1 VYAARGGKGRVN
13 ILVADDSAVSRRL
26 IEQTLEGLGYG
37 VVLAEDGQQALD
49 ILMRPD
55 GPRLA
60 VVDWMMPGV
69 DGLEVC
75 RRVRQRTTPYAYV
88 ILLTARDRQEDVL
101 AGLDAGADDFLTKP
115 FDAVELR
122 ARLRSGARVLELQEA
137 LFAAME
143 ALRHQATRDALTGLW
158 NRGLVLDGLARE
170 LDRAEREER
179 ALSIVIADLD
189 HFKRVNDTHG
199 HPVGDAVLRQ
209 TAERFRTALRGYDLI
224 GRYGGEEF
232 LVVLPGCEE
241 ARAGRVAERLR
252 GAVAARP
259 IEAAGVA
266 VAVTMSLGVACATE
280 PGTDA
285 TALIKAADAA
295 LYRAKEQG
303 RNRVERAGRVAGA
316 GPGSPAA

>member
-1 VYAARGGKGRVN
+1 LN
-13 ILVADDSAVSRRL
+13 ILVADDSAVSRHL
-26 IEQTLEGLGYG
+26 IERTLEGLGYG
-37 VVLAEDGQQALD
+37 VMLAVDGHQAVE

-60 VVDWMMPGV
+60 VVDWMMPGL

-75 RRVRQRTTPYAYV
+75 RRVRQRTAPYTYV

-115 FDAVELR
+115 FDVVELR

-137 LFAAME
+137 LFAAVE

-170 LDRAEREER
+170 LHRAEREER

-189 HFKRVNDTHG
+189 HFKKVNDTHG
-199 HPVGDAVLRQ
+199 HPAGDAVLRE
-209 TAERFRTALRGYDLI
+209 AADRFRAALRGYDLI

-232 LVVLPGCEE
+232 LIVLPGCGE
-241 ARAGRVAERLR
+241 ARAGQVAERLR
-252 GAVAARP
+252 QSLAARP
-259 IEAAGVA
+259 IEAGGALIE
-266 VAVTMSLGVACATE
+266 VTASLGVACASA
-280 PGTDA
+280 PGADSV
-285 TALIKAADAA
+285 ALVKAADQA
-295 LYRAKEQG
+295 LYRAKANG
-303 RNRVERAGRVAGA
+303 RNRVEKAGRLAPGA
-316 GPGSPAA
+316 PGAPAA